1 MSLIPFFH
9 SFYLVYVI
17 IAVFCL
23 ASAMSLY
30 NCLAALI
37 GEIPFGQ
44 CRYRTPFNC
53 YKYKVS
59 FGYFLVATQ
68 ASVRIREEFSV
79 GDFYKGKLQAP
90 STDKKGTCSIIKS

>member
-1 MSLIPFFH
+1 MPIFR

-17 IAVFCL
+17 ISVFCL

-44 CRYRTPFNC
+44 CRYCTPFSYC
-53 YKYKVS
+53 KCRFLWGIFWLLLKV
-59 FGYFLVATQ
+59 VW
-68 ASVRIREEFSV
+68 
-79 GDFYKGKLQAP
+79 
-90 STDKKGTCSIIKS
+90 